1 MMLKYLRVAVIA
13 IPAAM
18 TVMAPMEARANPMV
32 AVGWLWAA
40 GAGGVVL
47 GALGTLLY
55 QSNRPALISPAQAQ
69 PIAYQQQPACY
80 DARVRYRGRWHNV
93 QICD

>member
-1 MMLKYLRVAVIA
+1 MLKFLRMAVLA
-13 IPAAM
+13 VPTAM
-18 TVMAPMEARANPMV
+18 MVLAPVEARANPMV

-47 GALGTLLY
+47 GVLGTLLY
-55 QSNRPALISPAQAQ
+55 QNNRYTVVTPVQAQ
-69 PIAYQQQPACY
+69 PINYSSACY
-80 DARVRYRGRWHNV
+80 PARVNYRGRWHNV